1 MAEMTESIARQ
12 FPLDRIPA
20 IREHPENFRLEIEIP
35 FMRFAGANQKLPIE
49 LGRPSDNPDPL
60 RSMVILSEDI
70 QARDGRMYGLAML
83 RVSYDRYTS
92 KLVSIDRIWSGLEN
106 PPENVRENQELYTT
120 AARKFDDEEVREM
133 FRKEPRT
140 GGVAPFA
147 VSLLP
152 YTERPPFDIRFPELG
167 AVSWV
172 TGGRGFPWAEL
183 DEDLP
188 AQFSSMHLLCLNKRV
203 FFNERTPVDRCLAL
217 LWFVSMVPGALEH
230 MVQEADSAAST
241 IQVRNCFNQKEE
253 LKQRRFRWS
262 GEDRCWSK
270 TVYTEKELQEELEAV
285 RDIMMD
291 PDDRNVRIIE
301 SAPWER
307 YRKR

>member
-1 MAEMTESIARQ
+1 MTESIARQ

-106 PPENVRENQELYTT
+106 PPENVRENQDLYTT

-172 TGGRGFPWAEL
+172 TGGRGFPWA
-183 DEDLP
+183 
-188 AQFSSMHLLCLNKRV
+188 
-203 FFNERTPVDRCLAL
+203 
-217 LWFVSMVPGALEH
+217 
-230 MVQEADSAAST
+230 
-241 IQVRNCFNQKEE
+241 
-253 LKQRRFRWS
+253 
-262 GEDRCWSK
+262 
-270 TVYTEKELQEELEAV
+270 
-285 RDIMMD
+285 
-291 PDDRNVRIIE
+291 
-301 SAPWER
+301 
-307 YRKR
+307 